1 MGASSS
7 SPLAAC
13 LLCLFLG
20 GFSRPSV
27 CYGFSLLFFWP
38 SYPSISGLF
47 TSGVVSEPLVLS
59 AAVVPGSLIP
69 LRCLTFRRLVSIPV
83 CPRDSYGLGGFV
95 LRTLRWCSA
104 VSLLF
109 VGLLLVL
116 VRPVLFL
123 FSVSFCPFLGALL
136 SEFSS
141 FLAFWSPLGSP
152 FRSIVM
158 SSGLLFAAGS
168 VFLPSLPGWSVR
180 SPGSPRLWRT
190 PVVRGALPRVVLVLC
205 LRFVSVRFS
214 SFLPLL
220 LLRYLAAWWLY
231 FPLGRLLHSE
241 RLGSL
246 IRRWFP

>member
-13 LLCLFLG
+13 LLCVFLG

-38 SYPSISGLF
+38 SCPSVSGLF
-47 TSGVVSEPLVLS
+47 TSGAVSGPLVLS
-59 AAVVPGSLIP
+59 VAVVPGSLIP
-69 LRCLTFRRLVSIPV
+69 LQCLTFRRLTSVPV
-83 CPRDSYGLGGFV
+83 CPRDSYGLDGFV

-136 SEFSS
+136 SELSS
-141 FLAFWSPLGSP
+141 FLDFWSPLGSP
-152 FRSIVM
+152 FRSVAM
-158 SSGLLFAAGS
+158 SFGLLLAAGS

-180 SPGSPRLWRT
+180 SPGSPRLWRSLWSG
-190 PVVRGALPRVVLVLC
+190 VLFHWLSLFCAFGGGGARSSSPC
-205 LRFVSVRFS
+205 YFVEGFREWHFDAQWS
-214 SFLPLL
+214 PG
-220 LLRYLAAWWLY
+220 LAN
-231 FPLGRLLHSE
+231 
-241 RLGSL
+241 SL
-246 IRRWFP
+246 

>member
-1 MGASSS
+1 MHPPPLPSLLASCVCFLEGFPGSPYVTGFLSCSS
-7 SPLAAC
+7 GLPIRRSPAC
-13 LLCLFLG
+13 LRLELFL
-20 GFSRPSV
+20 
-27 CYGFSLLFFWP
+27 SLLSFRLLWF
-38 SYPSISGLF
+38 
-47 TSGVVSEPLVLS
+47 
-59 AAVVPGSLIP
+59 PGSLIP

-83 CPRDSYGLGGFV
+83 CPMDSYGLDGFI

-152 FRSIVM
+152 FRSIAM

-190 PVVRGALPRVVLVLC
+190 PVVRGALARVVLVLC
-205 LRFVSVRFS
+205 LRFVSIRFS

-220 LLRYLAAWWLY
+220 LLRYLAAWLLY

>member
-1 MGASSS
+1 MHPPPS
-7 SPLAAC
+7 LAAC
-13 LLCLFLG
+13 LLCLFLE

-27 CYGFSLLFFWP
+27 CYGFSLSFFWP

-47 TSGVVSEPLVLS
+47 TSGVVSGPLGLS

-69 LRCLTFRRLVSIPV
+69 LWCLTFRCLASIPV
-83 CPRDSYGLGGFV
+83 CPKDSYDLDGFV
-95 LRTLRWCSA
+95 LRPLQWCSA

-152 FRSIVM
+152 FSFCRHV
-158 SSGLLFAAGS
+158 
-168 VFLPSLPGWSVR
+168 
-180 SPGSPRLWRT
+180 LW
-190 PVVRGALPRVVLVLC
+190 A
-205 LRFVSVRFS
+205 
-214 SFLPLL
+214 SFCC
-220 LLRYLAAWWLY
+220 W
-231 FPLGRLLHSE
+231 
-241 RLGSL
+241 
-246 IRRWFP
+246 